1 MDSSVVVGEES
12 ESRGNSVSHA
22 NEADYRFVELVWPGK
37 RRVRTTLQEADG
49 SWRSEEHTPEAE
61 RLYPFIEMSRYPAHG
76 VAPRSVVIR
85 GQRVHALQ
93 TLGRSLGRFVRLAYL
108 DLPRIGVDDAAAA
121 FQGDQ
126 AVAYSSWLSVVRT
139 HLMAIEPLMR
149 RDGVVI
155 LHSGDTE
162 QSYARVMAN
171 ELFHEQHVGTIV
183 WQRSYAPRNMP
194 GMREFT
200 ATHDCLLIYAKDKA
214 YLPAVGLRRRAEG
227 FSNPDNDPRGPWKA
241 EHKGAKTRRE
251 NSDFDTFVPPYRW
264 RILDGRL
271 PEGLWR
277 LSPLTG
283 VISGVPKEIG
293 TFPLIVEVADRAG
306 NTAKRSLAIEILEDA
321 AAPQRPALPWIFEE
335 IRTSGRLRIE
345 TRTLPKGAK
354 GSEYSAACIAAG
366 GEPYTAQPKRPGSGR
381 YWEFARDTLLEAYQ
395 LDAVY
400 LGRDDPTAIPHP
412 KQYAP
417 PEGELVVENQQTW
430 WPARTA
436 QGSKSAAF
444 TGYTEDAT
452 KHLKALK
459 ELGLIKTEVSTA
471 KPDHLIARL
480 IDIFTDPDDT
490 TLEVFSQAGDLAAV
504 SLKRGRQFVSL
515 AGASDRD
522 AVLFE
527 QCAFPRLKAVVDGK
541 DSGLAE
547 QVSEIRMRPDAY
559 LPFAGG
565 GNFAVAK
572 VGAWLAERHKRED
585 IASLNWEE
593 YGRSDGA
600 LLEALL
606 TSQGFLP
613 DSGNLS
619 TGTALN
625 GDAIAYAL
633 KPDEFLTTELAS
645 EITAQIL
652 ETKKRA
658 TIYYFRAST
667 DFDATALPSG
677 VSCKRVP
684 FDLGL

>member
-1 MDSSVVVGEES
+1 MDSFVVAGEEFGSRGKSVGE
-12 ESRGNSVSHA
+12 A
-22 NEADYRFVELVWPGK
+22 NGPEYRFIELVWPGK
-37 RRVRTTLQEADG
+37 TRVRTTLQEADG
-49 SWRSEEHTPEAE
+49 SWKSGEQAPEAE
-61 RLYPFIEMSRYPAHG
+61 RLYPFVELSRYPADAL
-76 VAPRSVVIR
+76 APHSVLIR
-85 GQRVHALQ
+85 GQRIQALQ

-108 DLPRIGVDDAAAA
+108 DLPRIGVDDAEAA
-121 FQGDQ
+121 FRGDP
-126 AVAYSSWLSVVRT
+126 AVVYSTWLSVVRT
-139 HLMAIEPLMR
+139 HLMAMEPLMR
-149 RDGVVI
+149 RDGVVV
-155 LHSGDTE
+155 LHTGDTE
-162 QSYARVMAN
+162 ESYARVMAN
-171 ELFHEQHVGTIV
+171 ELFREQHVGTIV

-214 YLPAVGLRRRAEG
+214 YLPPVGLRRPAEG
-227 FSNPDNDPRGPWKA
+227 FSNPDNDPKGPWKA

-264 RILDGRL
+264 RILEGQL

-283 VISGVPKEIG
+283 VISGVPKEVG
-293 TFPLIVEVADRAG
+293 TFPIVVEVADRVG
-306 NTAKRSLAIEILEDA
+306 NTAKRSLTIEILEDA

-335 IRTSGRLRIE
+335 IQTSGRLRIE
-345 TRTLPKGAK
+345 TKTLPKGGK
-354 GSEYSAACIAAG
+354 GIEYSTACSAAG
-366 GEPYTAQPKRPGSGR
+366 GEPYKAEPKRPGSGR

-400 LGRDDPTAIPHP
+400 LGRDEPTAIPHP

-417 PEGELVVENQQTW
+417 PEGELVIENQQTW
-430 WPARTA
+430 WPGRIA

-444 TGYTEDAT
+444 AGYTEDAT

-471 KPDHLIARL
+471 KPDHLVARL
-480 IDIFTDPDDT
+480 IDIFTDPGDT

-504 SLKRGRQFVSL
+504 SLKRGREFVSL

-522 AVLFE
+522 AVLFA
-527 QCAFPRLKAVVDGK
+527 QCAYPRLRAVVDGK

-547 QVSEIRMRPDAY
+547 LVSEIRMRPDAY

-565 GNFAVAK
+565 GTFAVAK
-572 VGAWLAERHKRED
+572 VGGWLAERKKRED

-593 YGRSDGA
+593 YGRSDA
-600 LLEALL
+600 MLLEALL

-613 DSGNLS
+613 ESGNPCA
-619 TGTALN
+619 GTALN
-625 GDAIAYAL
+625 GDGIAYAL

-645 EITAQIL
+645 EIAAQIL

-667 DFDATALPSG
+667 DFEATALPNG
-677 VSCKRVP
+677 VTCKRVP